1 MPLQEFEDVAGLTLW
16 PLCCRYGRASHMRV
30 RVLGEATFL
39 RGAGLLEVF
48 VLLS

>member
-1 MPLQEFEDVAGLTLW
+1 MRRGFLSGR
-16 PLCCRYGRASHMRV
+16 LCCLYGRASHLRV

-39 RGAGLLEVF
+39 RGAGLLEVL

>member
-1 MPLQEFEDVAGLTLW
+1 MWRGFLPGRFS
-16 PLCCRYGRASHMRV
+16 CRYGRASHMKI

-39 RGAGLLEVF
+39 LCAGLLEVL